1 MYKLNSGF
9 RWTVSEY
16 SEIESAILPW
26 TQQNTDCDVENKEYQ
41 TDQII
46 DTDTGKSEKEQQ
58 LENLI
63 SNLLKYGV
71 LFASGVV
78 LFGGII
84 YLIHHGN
91 ELPEYDYFHG
101 EPTQLR
107 SPSGIVKT
115 VVSANNSPFESLRD
129 SLDETLRE
137 RAIIQFGLLLL
148 IATPI
153 LRVIVSLLF
162 FLRMRDL
169 VYVVITSLVLSALI
183 YSLVG
188 AYY

>member
-16 SEIESAILPW
+16 SEIKSATLTW
-26 TQQNTDCDVENKEYQ
+26 TQQNTDCDVDNQECQ
-41 TDQII
+41 TDQSTG
-46 DTDTGKSEKEQQ
+46 TDIGKSEKGQQ
-58 LENLI
+58 LDNLI

-71 LFASGVV
+71 LLASAVV

-84 YLIHHGN
+84 YLIHHGS

-101 EPTQLR
+101 EPSQLR
-107 SPSGIVKT
+107 SPFEIVKT
-115 VVSANNSPFESLRD
+115 ILSTNNTQVEPLRD
-129 SLDETLRE
+129 SLKEILRE

-162 FLRMRDL
+162 FLRMRDF

>member
-9 RWTVSEY
+9 RWTSSEY
-16 SEIESAILPW
+16 AETKSATLPW
-26 TQQNTDCDVENKEYQ
+26 TQQGADCDVENQEDETVQ
-41 TDQII
+41 TIN
-46 DTDTGKSEKEQQ
+46 TGKSEQEQQ

-71 LFASGVV
+71 LLASAVV

-84 YLIHHGN
+84 YLIHHGS
-91 ELPEYDYFHG
+91 ELTEYDYFHG
-101 EPTQLR
+101 EPSQLR

-115 VVSANNSPFESLRD
+115 IMSAKNSSFETLRD
-129 SLDETLRE
+129 SLKETLRE

-183 YSLVG
+183 YSLIG

>member
-9 RWTVSEY
+9 RWTSSEY
-16 SEIESAILPW
+16 AETKSATLPW
-26 TQQNTDCDVENKEYQ
+26 TQQGADCDVENQEDETVQ
-41 TDQII
+41 TI
-46 DTDTGKSEKEQQ
+46 DTGKSEQEQQ

-71 LFASGVV
+71 LLASAVV

-84 YLIHHGN
+84 YLIHHGS
-91 ELPEYDYFHG
+91 ELTEYDYFHG
-101 EPTQLR
+101 EPSQLR

-115 VVSANNSPFESLRD
+115 IMSAKNSSF
-129 SLDETLRE
+129 ETLHE

-169 VYVVITSLVLSALI
+169 VYVVITSFVLSALI